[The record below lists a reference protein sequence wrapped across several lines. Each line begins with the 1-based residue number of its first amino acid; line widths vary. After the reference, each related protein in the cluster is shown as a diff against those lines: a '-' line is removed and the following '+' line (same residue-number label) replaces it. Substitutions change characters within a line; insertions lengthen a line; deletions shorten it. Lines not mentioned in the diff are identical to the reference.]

1 MSKEN
6 KLDNRAGKTLFP
18 PPVKPYK
25 EYQVQIIKDVIDAIL
40 NGLNGLVIQPTAT
53 GKSTEAA
60 FIARSCILLH
70 GMRGIYLYDEND
82 GLHQARKSFEY
93 IFSKNKVK
101 CANFFGN
108 EKDDDVTESDIVFAS
123 FQAMNNHHEKWYK
136 MFNKDHFDFMLVNEA
151 HHGQAVTYKTVIE
164 HFSCPHIG
172 FTGTPERM
180 DGLNILEV
188 FDRVLAEIT
197 LVEAIVKGWVSQV
210 EYHVLGHNLSSKKL
224 KELVRDYTEEGK
236 KISIKQLN
244 ESIFI
249 DELDTEMMKKVYEYA
264 FPEKEAKRQTKIFC
278 ENIEHANRVVAQI
291 KKDGHNAEVAHSK
304 MTMNHNTNALES
316 FRRSEIQF
324 LVSVDKYNEDIDIP
338 NIEVV
343 VFFRTTDSKTV
354 FFQQLGRG
362 LRRGKPKLY
371 VLDFVGNTARML
383 ILGEL
388 ESEIR
393 KYTENGTVFD
403 KHKINI
409 GSLGFKL
416 KWHGYSPDVLKLI
429 QAINVGKYSTCK
441 QASEAVVKLGFK
453 TKSDYQFN
461 YKKDPLLPSNPSKQY
476 GSDFP
481 GWVTFITG
489 KVHIFAPDG
498 WITPNKLQE
507 SCVAA
512 SETIKNYAD
521 EFRENHPEWF
531 SKYLNKVGKL
541 NEYYHPDLVKLI
553 LLKFKREGVDPPKGW
568 LMVTEIHV
576 GKLGSPTTIK
586 KYADGFR
593 KSNPEWF
600 GLFWKLNGFYQF
612 YHPEL
617 VEIIKANF
625 ENRQFAPK
633 EWKTASSLAHDDKVG
648 YLTSIQAF
656 AEKFRENHP
665 EWFKKYYVVNGR
677 LYEHYHPDLIKE
689 IIEEFKVRHPGD
701 QWLTPSQLKKETGVD
716 RKRINSYAN
725 SFLVDHPEWVK
736 ERKYKSGKI
745 KRFHPNLVA
754 EIRKWASSQ
763 EKIRRKLFNNG
774 INNSWL
780 TTQDMVSK
788 NFAGWDTIKTYAE
801 QFRKSHPNWFQI
813 LGDSKKPIEYYHPK
827 LVALIREKFDSR
839 EQAPNDWFTISNATK
854 WCGSSGTVKKFINNF
869 KKTNPEYF
877 AFYKVE
883 NGNLHEHIHPDL
895 VKKVKSFISEIYS
908 EPPNGWINF
917 STLFASCNISNRNK
931 ARPAIHDFISDCLIT
946 NPDWIKVFIK
956 NKVAIELFHPDL
968 LKKVRERFSKN

>member
-6 KLDNRAGKTLFP
+6 KLDNRAGKSLFP

-136 MFNKDHFDFMLVNEA
+136 MFDKNHFDFMLVNEA

-164 HFSCPHIG
+164 HFNCPRIG

-278 ENIEHANRVVAQI
+278 ENIEHANRIVAQI

-371 VLDFVGNTARML
+371 VLDFVGNTDRML
-383 ILGEL
+383 ILDDIET
-388 ESEIR
+388 EIR
-393 KYTENGTVFD
+393 KYTKNEIVLD

-409 GSLGFKL
+409 DSLGFTL

-429 QAINVGKYSTCK
+429 QAIQLGKYGTW
-441 QASEAVVKLGFK
+441 QEASEVVKKLKIPNSG
-453 TKSDYQFN
+453 TYRKSN
-461 YKKDPLLPSNPSKQY
+461 ERKKDPRLPGIPDEFYK
-476 GSDFP
+476 DFP
-481 GWVTFITG
+481 GWDIFLERETNEEDWGTISWIERTTPGSSHKNIRKFIQPYRNTNKEWFKEFHVSG
-489 KVHIFAPDG
+489 RPREHIHPVLIKKIKDIHTKNNLDLPPTD
-498 WITPNKLQE
+498 WRTPNNLIMYE
-507 SCVAA
+507 F
-512 SETIKNYAD
+512 KNTNRKSLMKFANS
-521 EFRENHPEWF
+521 FREYNPDWF
-531 SKYLNKVGKL
+531 AMYYSKSAEKYI
-541 NEYYHPDLVKLI
+541 EYYHPDLVKLI
-553 LLKFKREGVDPPKGW
+553 IE
-568 LMVTEIHV
+568 
-576 GKLGSPTTIK
+576 
-586 KYADGFR
+586 
-593 KSNPEWF
+593 
-600 GLFWKLNGFYQF
+600 Q
-612 YHPEL
+612 
-617 VEIIKANF
+617 
-625 ENRQFAPK
+625 
-633 EWKTASSLAHDDKVG
+633 
-648 YLTSIQAF
+648 
-656 AEKFRENHP
+656 
-665 EWFKKYYVVNGR
+665 FKK
-677 LYEHYHPDLIKE
+677 
-689 IIEEFKVRHPGD
+689 
-701 QWLTPSQLKKETGVD
+701 
-716 RKRINSYAN
+716 
-725 SFLVDHPEWVK
+725 
-736 ERKYKSGKI
+736 
-745 KRFHPNLVA
+745 
-754 EIRKWASSQ
+754 
-763 EKIRRKLFNNG
+763 
-774 INNSWL
+774 
-780 TTQDMVSK
+780 
-788 NFAGWDTIKTYAE
+788 
-801 QFRKSHPNWFQI
+801 
-813 LGDSKKPIEYYHPK
+813 
-827 LVALIREKFDSR
+827 
-839 EQAPNDWFTISNATK
+839 
-854 WCGSSGTVKKFINNF
+854 
-869 KKTNPEYF
+869 
-877 AFYKVE
+877 
-883 NGNLHEHIHPDL
+883 
-895 VKKVKSFISEIYS
+895 
-908 EPPNGWINF
+908 
-917 STLFASCNISNRNK
+917 
-931 ARPAIHDFISDCLIT
+931 
-946 NPDWIKVFIK
+946 
-956 NKVAIELFHPDL
+956 
-968 LKKVRERFSKN
+968 